1 MGPNS
6 NYTLVV
12 TSCDRHDLLKSTL
25 ESYYAHVD
33 QWPRELIVIE
43 DSAKE
48 MPEFLKDFVW
58 RQRSLKWMT
67 NGERR
72 GQIFSIDRAYREVQT
87 EFIMHCEDDWLFERG
102 AGEFVRESKAIL
114 GEYPEIIQVS
124 LRGDTGWHPL
134 VRENKYPFLIATPYW
149 RGVWGGIAFNPGL
162 RRLSDYKAVGTYGSK
177 VSFGQTGLQHEE
189 ALSKWLLD
197 QGFRIADLNRSICV
211 HIGGGRSRAIEK
223 LPPLPKILIAVPTC
237 FAFDYEEK
245 WEHRGNPEYGKD
257 MHVSGPNEQTQ
268 AIRET
273 WGKDIEPFKDQ
284 VDLRF
289 FYGRPGAGYPRDPLP
304 DEVFL
309 ECPDAYGSLPLKTV
323 GVCDYV
329 VAHGYKYVYKCDTD
343 TACYIDKLLMEIMEN
358 KFDYAGFRHSEVA
371 SGGPGYLLSEYAC
384 RIISTQGR
392 SPRHWAEDVHVSRV
406 LAANNIQALMLPGH
420 KSGMSAHFFF
430 PQGFD
435 PSKLTD
441 DIVTMHALF
450 PDMMREWHAYTKT
463 RELVAA

>member
-1 MGPNS
+1 
-6 NYTLVV
+6 
-12 TSCDRHDLLKSTL
+12 LLKVTL
-25 ESYYAHVD
+25 ESYFARVD
-33 QWPRELIVIE
+33 QPPREVIVIE
-43 DSAKE
+43 DGPAEK
-48 MPEFLKDFVW
+48 PAFLEDFIW
-58 RQRSLKWMT
+58 RQRSLKWMS

-72 GQIFSIDRAYREVQT
+72 GQIFSIDRAYREVNT

-114 GEYPEIIQVS
+114 GEYPEILQVS

-134 VRENKYPFLIATPYW
+134 VKVPRFPFLIATPYW

-162 RRLSDYKAVGTYGSK
+162 RRVSDYKKLGTYGAH

-189 ALSKWLLD
+189 ALSRLLLD
-197 QGFRIADLNRSICV
+197 AGYRIADLGRAICV
-211 HIGGGRSRAIEK
+211 HIGGGRSRAVEK

-237 FAFDYEEK
+237 WTFDYEEK

-268 AIRET
+268 AVRET
-273 WGKDIEPFKDQ
+273 WGQDIAPFQEHVTLK
-284 VDLRF
+284 F
-289 FYGRPGAGYPRDPLP
+289 FYGKPPGGYPRAQLP

-309 ECPDAYGSLPLKTV
+309 DCPDSYGSLPLKTV

-329 VAHGYKYVYKCDTD
+329 VGNGYRYVAKFDTD
-343 TACYIDKLLMEIMEN
+343 SAVYIDKLLMEIMEN

-371 SGGPGYLLSEYAC
+371 SGGPGYLLSDHAC
-384 RIISTQGR
+384 QIVSTHGR
-392 SPRHWAEDVHVSRV
+392 TPRHWAEDVHVSRV
-406 LAANNIQALMLPGH
+406 LADAGIQPLMLPGH

-450 PDMMREWHAYTKT
+450 PKDLRAWHAYTKS